1 MSRYIQLE
9 LFPPS
14 QEEPVTRL
22 DTLTKWSFDV
32 FDKLY
37 DQWFET
43 ISEAIALFSN
53 LTHHWLTPALETLP
67 IFESKRVQK
76 WLGQLEKVYFLLK
89 EQWFQLAFSGGKD
102 SHVLLGIYLEWC
114 RATGKSLPVKVVF
127 SDTFLESSKLME
139 LIDCAQELCHQLGIP
154 FIKVKP
160 PVNRSFWVTL
170 MLGYP
175 VPNYKNRWCTKN
187 LKTQPMNKLGGVV
200 IAGSHAGESN
210 TRDRRLNGCGSS
222 ECGIDQIG
230 NKVEPL
236 APWRNCDIWDFL
248 ILKADT
254 SLYPGASE
262 KLMSLY
268 DISEDE
274 KGSLRMGCFMCP
286 VVVKSRI
293 EKQVEDGIIPEFAIE
308 VRKLIEELRSAP
320 RIESEKTGK
329 AGATLVD
336 ARIDFWNK
344 LQPFIPVM
352 QEYGW
357 ITVEIVQIVDEMM
370 ERRAYPP
377 TYKKEWIK
385 KQEPLAT
392 AWSNVIK

>member
-1 MSRYIQLE
+1 M
-9 LFPPS
+9 
-14 QEEPVTRL
+14 
-22 DTLTKWSFDV
+22 TKWSFDV

-37 DQWFET
+37 DQWFKT
-43 ISEAIALFSN
+43 ISEAIALFNN
-53 LTHHWLTPALETLP
+53 LTYHWLIPGLETLP
-67 IFESKRVQK
+67 IFKSKRVKK
-76 WLGQLEKVYFLLK
+76 WLGQFDKLYSLLK
-89 EQWFQLAFSGGKD
+89 EQWFQIAFSGGKD
-102 SHVLLGIYLEWC
+102 SHVLLGIYLDWC

-127 SDTFLESSKLME
+127 SDTFLESPKLME
-139 LIDCAQELCHQLGIP
+139 LIDCAQGLCHQLGIP
-154 FIKVKP
+154 FPKVQP
-160 PVNRSFWVTL
+160 SIQQSFWATL
-170 MLGYP
+170 MRGYP
-175 VPNYKNRWCTKN
+175 VPNYRNRWCTKN
-187 LKTQPMNKLGGVV
+187 LKTQPMKKLGGVV

-230 NKVEPL
+230 NKIEPL
-236 APWRNCDIWDFL
+236 APWQNCDIWDFL

-268 DISEDE
+268 DIAESDE

-293 EKQVEDGIIPEFAIE
+293 KKQVEDGVIPEFAVQ
-308 VRKLIEELRSAP
+308 VRDLIEELRGAP
-320 RIESEKTGK
+320 RILSPKTGK

-344 LQPFIPVM
+344 LQPFIPSM

-357 ITVEIVQIVDEMM
+357 ITAEIVQIVNELL

-377 TYKKEWIK
+377 TYKKEWIEE
-385 KQEPLAT
+385 QEPLAMS
-392 AWSNVIK
+392 WVNVVK